1 MMEFLGDQGSPS
13 SLRANL
19 EMGRNISDFGARCVP
34 ISPMM
39 TSKSLRKNPIS
50 ISECLPIGS
59 PAVAGLGEGSLTPDA
74 QVLGGTLGAHPL
86 ELAAKEACYI
96 RKAVCHVV

>member
-19 EMGRNISDFGARCVP
+19 EMGRNISDFGARCAP

-39 TSKSLRKNPIS
+39 TSKSPPQKSDI
-50 ISECLPIGS
+50 
-59 PAVAGLGEGSLTPDA
+59 D
-74 QVLGGTLGAHPL
+74 Q
-86 ELAAKEACYI
+86 
-96 RKAVCHVV
+96 